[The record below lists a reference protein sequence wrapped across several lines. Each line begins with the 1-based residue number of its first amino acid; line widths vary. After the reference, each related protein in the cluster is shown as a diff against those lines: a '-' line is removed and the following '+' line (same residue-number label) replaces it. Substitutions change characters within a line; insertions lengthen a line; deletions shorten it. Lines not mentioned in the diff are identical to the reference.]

1 MTDAAVVVVGG
12 GPVGLAM
19 ALELGLRGH
28 EVVVFESGDGRVDH
42 PRAGGLSIRTME
54 FCRRWGVLDEVR
66 NCGFPM
72 DYPLDIVFSTGLDGY
87 ELIREPYPSLGEM
100 PVPEESPERRQ
111 R

>member
-1 MTDAAVVVVGG
+1 
-12 GPVGLAM
+12 M

-87 ELIREPYPSLGEM
+87 ELIREPYPPLGEM
-100 PVPEESPERRQ
+100 PVPEESPERDLSHSSR
-111 R
+111 